1 MARYMAEE
9 EKLYRAVI
17 EYIYP
22 NGMRVP
28 TYRGP
33 FTATAP
39 ATSVINREKASLAY
53 QQNHGWG
60 WAGEFYLST
69 HIEVCDPTWGKVT
82 E

>member
-1 MARYMAEE
+1 MARYMAEA

-22 NGMRVP
+22 NGRRVSVHH
-28 TYRGP
+28 GP
-33 FTATAP
+33 FTAKAP
-39 ATSVINREKASLAY
+39 ATSVINREKAILAY

-60 WAGEFYLST
+60 WAGEFDLST
-69 HIEVCDPTWGKVT
+69 HIEVCDPTWGQVI